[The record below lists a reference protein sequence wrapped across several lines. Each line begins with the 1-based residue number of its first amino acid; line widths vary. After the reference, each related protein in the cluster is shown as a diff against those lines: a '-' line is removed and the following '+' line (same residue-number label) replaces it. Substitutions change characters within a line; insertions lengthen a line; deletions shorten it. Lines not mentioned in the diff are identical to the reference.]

1 MVKMSLTL
9 ITGSVKTKQAL
20 YSQLSHLLGD
30 YLSIKSYSIEEGFD
44 FELKDD
50 IILYS
55 SNEAKIESEKMS
67 HIHAKNVVVGKRTP
81 NHENLDKLLRI
92 TRETKVLVVND
103 DYNSTI
109 ELIQS
114 LYQLGINHLDYF
126 PYKLDQVY
134 YPDINIAISPGEI
147 HLCPHHINE
156 VIDIG
161 VRLFDMT
168 TILQIVEYSH
178 LDKAI
183 ASLISEKY
191 IRNIIELQRKLILA
205 EHGTKKVNEHI
216 QNVVDAVDD
225 GILAIDKF
233 STITV
238 FNDRLAALY
247 QISTENAVGKKID
260 QIISQQII
268 KEFILNGE
276 EESKFF
282 TINNVDIVIYRFFIK
297 EEDRVVATFKS
308 VNQAVEIE
316 KTAQREFRNQG
327 FYARYDFDD
336 IIGEHQSIVKCMAI
350 AKKLAVAEHPI
361 LIQGETGTGKEL
373 FAHSIHQHSPRKNGP
388 FLAVNCSAFTESL
401 LESELFGYEEGTF
414 TGAKKGGKK
423 GLFEMADGGTIF
435 LDEIGDI
442 SLNVQSHLL
451 RVLQEQEIR
460 RIGGRKIIPIN
471 VRVIAATNKNIQQ
484 KISEGAFRTDL
495 FYRLN
500 VLSLFIPPLRLR
512 RSDIPL
518 LTKHF
523 ITKSGKWIPMQND
536 VLEDLM
542 LRDWFGNIR
551 ELKGMIDYMLTVCD
565 GHIVSKNDFPHHIVS
580 DFKKSTDLETNV
592 FKMPTSILELKE
604 HIIILKAIKQYND
617 LGKSASREFIS
628 NSSKKSG
635 TFLTTQ
641 QIRLRLDHLESV
653 GFITKGRGRAG
664 TKITT
669 DGVDY
674 LQHLMSKSIQSEKNI
689 EG

>member
-1 MVKMSLTL
+1 MSLTL

-30 YLSIKSYSIEEGFD
+30 YISIKSFSIEEGIEFD
-44 FELKDD
+44 LKDD

-55 SNEAKIESEKMS
+55 SNEAKFESEKMV
-67 HIHAKNVVVGKRTP
+67 HMNAKYILVGKRTP
-81 NHENLDKLLRI
+81 NHNNLDKLLRI
-92 TRETKVLVVND
+92 NRETKVLVVND

-114 LYQLGINHLDYF
+114 LYQLGIDHLDYF

-134 YPDINIAISPGEI
+134 YPDINIAISPGET

-168 TILQIVEYSH
+168 TILQIVEHCH
-178 LDKAI
+178 LDKTI

-191 IRNIIELQRKLILA
+191 IRNIIELQRKLIYA
-205 EHGTKKVNEHI
+205 EHEAKKVNEHI

-225 GILAIDKF
+225 GILAIDKY
-233 STITV
+233 SKITV

-247 QISTENAVGKKID
+247 QISTENAVGQKID
-260 QIISQQII
+260 QVISQQKI
-268 KEFILNGE
+268 KEFIINGK

-297 EEDRVVATFKS
+297 EESKVVATFKS
-308 VNQAVEIE
+308 VNQAFEIE

-327 FYARYDFDD
+327 FYARYNFDD
-336 IIGEHQSIVKCMAI
+336 IIGEHQSILKCKTI
-350 AKKLAVAEHPI
+350 AKKLALAEHPI

-373 FAHSIHQHSPRKNGP
+373 FAHSIHQHSFRKTGP

-460 RIGGRKIIPIN
+460 RIGGSKIIPIN
-471 VRVIAATNKNIQQ
+471 VRVIAATNKKIHQ
-484 KISEGAFRTDL
+484 KILEGSFRSDL

-500 VLSLFIPPLRLR
+500 VLSLFIPPLRSR
-512 RSDIPL
+512 RTDIPL

-523 ITKSGKWIPMQND
+523 ITKSGKWVPMEND
-536 VLEDLM
+536 VIEDLM
-542 LRDWFGNIR
+542 LRDWLGNVR
-551 ELKGMIDYMLTVCD
+551 ELKGVIDYMLTVCD
-565 GHIVSKNDFPHHIVS
+565 GHIISKNDFPDNLIS
-580 DFKKSTDLETNV
+580 DLNQSTHLENMH
-592 FKMPTSILELKE
+592 MPTSVLDMKEHLIILE
-604 HIIILKAIKQYND
+604 AIKQCND

-628 NSSKKSG
+628 NSSKESG
-635 TFLTTQ
+635 IFLTTQ
-641 QIRLRLDHLESV
+641 QIRLRLDHLESE

-669 DGVDY
+669 EGVDY
-674 LQHLMSKSIQSEKNI
+674 LQFLMSRSIKSEQV
-689 EG
+689 